1 MLANHTSIRGLF
13 KQFLDQYKMLS
24 KRGAFMDQFK
34 KTKIFMDNLD
44 EFNDAEEVVRGLV
57 DEYAAAERS
66 DYIEWG
72 EEEKE
77 DGEDGD
83 DRMGHF

>member
-1 MLANHTSIRGLF
+1 
-13 KQFLDQYKMLS
+13 MLS

-34 KTKIFMDNLD
+34 KTKIFQDNLD

-57 DEYAAAERS
+57 DEYAAAERQ

-72 EEEKE
+72 EEEEKNA
-77 DGEDGD
+77 DND
-83 DRMGHF
+83 DRMGY